1 MLNKAL
7 NKFFHT
13 TILLSALVVTQNV
26 YAQDLKLGVV
36 KPDKLLD
43 ESVQAKNALKK
54 LESEFIT
61 RDKKLITE
69 QKSIRKLEEQLKR
82 DGAIMS
88 ETKRRNLE
96 RDIQSRK
103 RDLRRAADE
112 LREDRTFRINEERN
126 KLLKRVNEVIMKV
139 GKDEGFDL
147 ILYEG
152 IAFANPAIDLT
163 DRILKRLD
171 SETAA
176 NKK

>member
-7 NKFFHT
+7 NKLILI
-13 TILLSALVVTQNV
+13 TILSSAFIFTQTV
-26 YAQDLKLGVV
+26 YAQDLKVGVV

-43 ESVQAKNALKK
+43 ESSQAKIALKK
-54 LESEFIT
+54 LESEFAA
-61 RDKKLITE
+61 RDKKLIAE

-88 ETKRRNLE
+88 ESKRRKLE

-112 LREDRTFRINEERN
+112 LREDRTFRVNEERN
-126 KLLKRVNEVIMKV
+126 KLLKRVNEAITTV
-139 GKDEGFDL
+139 GKEEGFDL

-171 SETAA
+171 SETAT

>member
-1 MLNKAL
+1 MLKVLNKLFPATVV
-7 NKFFHT
+7 FVT
-13 TILLSALVVTQNV
+13 LVFTAQFA
-26 YAQDLKLGVV
+26 YAQELKIGVV

-43 ESVQAKNALKK
+43 ESSQAKIALKK
-54 LESEFIT
+54 LESEFVE
-61 RDKKLITE
+61 RDKKLIQE
-69 QKSIRKLEEQLKR
+69 QKAIRKMEEQLKR

-88 ETKRRNLE
+88 ENKRRKLE

-126 KLLKRVNEVIMKV
+126 KLLRRVNEAITMV
-139 GKDEGFDL
+139 GKEEGFDL

-171 SETAA
+171 SET
-176 NKK
+176 KK

>member
-1 MLNKAL
+1 MWNTVLNKAL
-7 NKFFHT
+7 LT
-13 TILLSALVVTQNV
+13 AALTATLIFSQTAL
-26 YAQDLKLGVV
+26 AQELKLGVV
-36 KPDKLLD
+36 KPDKLID
-43 ESVQAKNALKK
+43 ESAQSKIALKK
-54 LESEFIT
+54 LESEFAT
-61 RDKKLITE
+61 RDKKLINE
-69 QKSIRKLEEQLKR
+69 QKAIRKLEEQLKR

-88 ETKRRNLE
+88 EAKRRKLE

-126 KLLKRVNEVIMKV
+126 KLLRRVNEAIMKV
-139 GKDEGFDL
+139 GKEEGFDL

-171 SETAA
+171 SETASG
-176 NKK
+176 KK